1 MLKKCTDLL
10 FSYVFL
16 SVVIPQS
23 VDYSRHGCGRECI
36 YQPHVDSN
44 PGFGPRM
51 ALGKLLVSKP
61 QFPHL
66 SSGHYNVFLLL
77 KLHFKIK

>member
-36 YQPHVDSN
+36 HQPHADSN

-66 SSGHYNVFLLL
+66 SSGHYNLSLIEVAF
-77 KLHFKIK
+77 